1 MTSASQSMAHKYKVT
16 KIINQWPVALIMAGS
31 ALTVFWSALLI
42 WFLMSV
48 LHIV

>member
-1 MTSASQSMAHKYKVT
+1 MTSASQTMARKNKVT
-16 KIINQWPVALIMAGS
+16 KIINRWPVALIMAGG